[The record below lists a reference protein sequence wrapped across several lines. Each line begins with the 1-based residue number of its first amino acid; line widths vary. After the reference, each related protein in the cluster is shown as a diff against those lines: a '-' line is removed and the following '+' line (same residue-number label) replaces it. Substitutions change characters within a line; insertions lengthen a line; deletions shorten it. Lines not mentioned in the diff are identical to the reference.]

1 MANLGEPPTRVG
13 GWLVL
18 TGAGLVSVRTFKV
31 PQGRQT
37 PPPGGGGLP
46 TIGFCLGE
54 PGAGAPGPLVLTENK
69 STTGRREKDSGF
81 CLRRAVRG
89 SARVLAVAGDWP
101 GSAEDSLFL
110 CAVWGCGALNLWRR
124 FVELTLPQAKEYNPY
139 RVEIEPTHTLPMR
152 EGLFVP
158 FCVFVSRSPGGAG
171 RVC

>member
-1 MANLGEPPTRVG
+1 M
-13 GWLVL
+13 
-18 TGAGLVSVRTFKV
+18 TGADW
-31 PQGRQT
+31 RQAGF
-37 PPPGGGGLP
+37 GGGFQGAAWEADTPRLVTGACQG

-89 SARVLAVAGDWP
+89 SARVLVLAGNWP
-101 GSAEDSLFL
+101 GSAEDGLCP
-110 CAVWGCGALNLWRR
+110 CAVWGCGALNLGRR

-139 RVEIEPTHTLPMR
+139 RVEIEPTHTLPRR

>member
-1 MANLGEPPTRVG
+1 M
-13 GWLVL
+13 
-18 TGAGLVSVRTFKV
+18 
-31 PQGRQT
+31 
-37 PPPGGGGLP
+37 
-46 TIGFCLGE
+46 
-54 PGAGAPGPLVLTENK
+54 LTENK
-69 STTGRREKDSGF
+69 NTTGRREKDSGF

-89 SARVLAVAGDWP
+89 SARVLAVTGDWP

-110 CAVWGCGALNLWRR
+110 CAVWGCGALNLGRR

-139 RVEIEPTHTLPMR
+139 RVEMAPTHTLPRR